1 MLHPFVLRATRYVVE
16 HRLFTILTTLLT
28 VYALTGDDCRLLFTH
43 QPADPVFDGLT
54 LFCIVVF
61 VLEIVLCMFAKD
73 DYILSFFFFLD
84 IISTITLVIDLTW
97 IADIFQGDE
106 EDDMSSDESVSGTA
120 KIGART
126 SRVVRVLRLI
136 RIIKLYKAIYEARQL
151 QKKKEE
157 LAKQITL
164 EQMYPANDDEDSYD
178 EMEANTALNTHVWL
192 NSIPHAS
199 MTKAPGKES
208 RVGKKLSEL
217 TTRRVILLVLVMMLV
232 LPYLKVEEAQQFPTS
247 AGYGADIVN
256 QAFDQYLASNSTA
269 DKEKYDM
276 ALLEYIY
283 YHNWYTK
290 QLGNCPIVTSDGSRS
305 CESSRSFDSHV
316 FWVGFVATNEALLLE
331 RLPKAS
337 EHGSVSLRMSLSVL
351 SLTSCLLEVSPSA
364 VADMEALVTQTSVGD
379 EAWLYVF
386 GHMPTNVQTTLGLS
400 WSRDCPLQSDKK
412 RRGLS
417 ILAESFQEG
426 QWQVDYAVPCPDDL
440 RRAERKKY
448 TPRLNIAKDQFDDR
462 ACLQALARC
471 VPELH
476 FAFYFDLRPFVKQE
490 SVFNL
495 LTVVFVCIMLLLA
508 SIGFT
513 NDANRLVLYP
523 VENMIAKVETIRA
536 NPLVA
541 MKVADEEFKEKT
553 RCQALLESMGCY
565 SKRENTEI
573 METVILEKTIIK
585 LGSLLALGFGEAGA
599 NIIEHNMHGVDSA
612 CVDAMVEGTRV
623 ECIIGATRIR
633 DFSTATEVL
642 QAKVMTFVNQI
653 AEASIVHGVVDEFH
667 GAANKNNGDTFLMI
681 WRVAGDD
688 EKVSKLADMSILAF
702 TRILGAIHRT
712 PVLAAYRGH
721 PGLQQRLGKNCRVN
735 LSSGLHYGWAIEG
748 AVGSEF
754 KIDASYLSPNVS
766 IAETVERATQIYGVS
781 LLVAESVVS
790 ICSAPMAAKCRLI
803 DRVIITGSVV
813 PMDLY
818 VIDLDYMSLT
828 VEPPLG
834 PQRWTTKDRFKVRQ
848 FLENEKDQKLAD
860 GVKMVN
866 LFNENADIASMRFR
880 YTLEFI
886 HVFNMGY
893 QNYSQGEWQVA
904 QRMLART
911 RDMLGDGPS
920 IALLKFMERTG
931 FEAPDNW
938 MGIRDLG
945 HASLSRQKAHRQP
958 TYLAKHDGGG
968 EWTTASAVI
977 SRSGC
982 HSWRGAA
989 RRRGRSPVSSLWA
1002 GCRNPTMT
1010 EQLSLGRRREKFVIF
1025 DDLFFHHR
1033 APTMPKQESLSEL
1046 HKTTPSF
1053 SPLDSAELRTCNR
1066 VLCLRFYED
1075 LTFNRGE

>member
-1 MLHPFVLRATRYVVE
+1 MQLESKVLSPVPNPPPRMGGPQGHHGRPPLRSQPTTISKIGTRPQKSTWIHPTFLKITRLIVE
-16 HRLFTILTTLLT
+16 HRLFSLLT
-28 VYALTGDDCRLLFTH
+28 ALLTIYALTGDDMRLIFTH

-54 LFCIVVF
+54 LLCIVVF

-73 DYILSFFFFLD
+73 DYFLSFFFVLD
-84 IISTITLVIDLTW
+84 VVSTVTLVIDLTW
-97 IADIFQGDE
+97 VNDSLQGSE
-106 EDDMSSDESVSGTA
+106 EDMSNDRVSGTA
-120 KIGART
+120 KIGTRT
-126 SRVVRVLRLI
+126 SRIVRVLRLI

-157 LAKQITL
+157 MARQATL
-164 EQMYPANDDEDSYD
+164 ETQLFPGNEDDEDSYD
-178 EMEANTALNTHVWL
+178 DMEVQQ
-192 NSIPHAS
+192 AS
-199 MTKAPGKES
+199 MTRVPGKES
-208 RVGKKLSEL
+208 RVGKKLSEK

-232 LPYLKVEEAQQFPTS
+232 LPYLKVEDAQQFPTS
-247 AGYGADIVN
+247 AGYGADVIN
-256 QAFDQYLASNSTA
+256 EAFNQYLVSNTTE
-269 DKEKYDM
+269 DKAKYDKAM
-276 ALLEYIY
+276 LQYIY
-283 YHNWYTK
+283 YHNWFTK
-290 QLGNCPIVTSDGSRS
+290 QLPLCPISESDCSFT
-305 CESSRSFDSHV
+305 FDSHV
-316 FWVGFVATNEALLLE
+316 FWVGFVGKNENVLLDRASKAQVDAT
-331 RLPKAS
+331 
-337 EHGSVSLRMSLSVL
+337 SVS
-351 SLTSCLLEVSPSA
+351 
-364 VADMEALVTQTSVGD
+364 DMETLVTNTMQPST
-379 EAWLYVF
+379 AWIYIF
-386 GHMPTNVQTTLGLS
+386 GHMPSKVQTILSLS
-400 WSRDCPLQSDKK
+400 WSNNCPLQSSSSNRM
-412 RRGLS
+412 RRGIS
-417 ILAESFQEG
+417 ILGETFNEDP
-426 QWQVDYAVPCPDDL
+426 WFVDYAVPCPENL

-448 TPRLNIAKDQFDDR
+448 TPRLNVAASEFE
-462 ACLQALARC
+462 
-471 VPELH
+471 ELH

-490 SVFNL
+490 SLFNL
-495 LTVVFVCIMLLLA
+495 LTVLFVCIMLLLA

-523 VENMIAKVETIRA
+523 VENMIAKVETIRN
-536 NPLVA
+536 NPLQA
-541 MKVADEEFKEKT
+541 MKVADEEFKVEEIKRAAAAKQEKSRFQVIKEWT
-553 RCQALLESMGCY
+553 GCS
-565 SKRENTEI
+565 SKKDNAEI

-653 AEASIVHGVVDEFH
+653 AEIVHGVVDEFH

-681 WRVAGDD
+681 WRMGDSD
-688 EKVSKLADMSILAF
+688 KVSKLADMSILAF

-781 LLVAESVVS
+781 VLVAESVVS
-790 ICSAPMAAKCRLI
+790 ICSTPMATKCRLI

-818 VIDLDYMSLT
+818 VIDLDYLSLT

-834 PQRWTTKDRFKVRQ
+834 PQRWTNKDRFKVRQ
-848 FLENEKDQKLAD
+848 FLENEKEQKWAD

-904 QRMLART
+904 QRLLQRT
-911 RDMLGDGPS
+911 RDMLGVEDGPS
-920 IALLKFMERTG
+920 VALLKYMER
-931 FEAPDNW
+931 FNYEAPDTW
-938 MGIRDLG
+938 QGIRDLG
-945 HASLSRQKAHRQP
+945 HASLS
-958 TYLAKHDGGG
+958 
-968 EWTTASAVI
+968 
-977 SRSGC
+977 
-982 HSWRGAA
+982 
-989 RRRGRSPVSSLWA
+989 
-1002 GCRNPTMT
+1002 
-1010 EQLSLGRRREKFVIF
+1010 
-1025 DDLFFHHR
+1025 
-1033 APTMPKQESLSEL
+1033 
-1046 HKTTPSF
+1046 
-1053 SPLDSAELRTCNR
+1053 
-1066 VLCLRFYED
+1066 
-1075 LTFNRGE
+1075 

>member
-1 MLHPFVLRATRYVVE
+1 MTTMSKIGQGRQQKSTWIHPTLLKATRYVVE
-16 HRLFTILTTLLT
+16 HRLFSLLT
-28 VYALTGDDCRLLFTH
+28 ALLTIYALTGDDMRLIFTH

-54 LFCIVVF
+54 LLCIVVF
-61 VLEIVLCMFAKD
+61 VLEILLCMFAKD
-73 DYILSFFFFLD
+73 DYFLSFFFVLD
-84 IISTITLVIDLTW
+84 IVSTVTLVIDLTW
-97 IADIFQGDE
+97 VSDTLQGSE
-106 EDDMSSDESVSGTA
+106 EDMSNDRVSGTA
-120 KIGART
+120 KIGTRT

-157 LAKQITL
+157 MAKQSAMETQI
-164 EQMYPANDDEDSYD
+164 YPGNEDDEDSYD
-178 EMEANTALNTHVWL
+178 DMEVQQ
-192 NSIPHAS
+192 AS
-199 MTKAPGKES
+199 MTRVPGKES
-208 RVGKKLSEL
+208 RVGKKLSEK

-232 LPYLKVEEAQQFPTS
+232 LPYLKVEDAQQFPTS
-247 AGYGADIVN
+247 AGYGADVIN
-256 QAFDQYLASNSTA
+256 EAFNQYLESNTTE
-269 DKEKYDM
+269 DKDKYDKAM
-276 ALLEYIY
+276 LQYIY
-283 YHNWYTK
+283 YHNWFTK
-290 QLGNCPIVTSDGSRS
+290 QLPTGCPLTGTDCSAT
-305 CESSRSFDSHV
+305 FDSHV
-316 FWVGFVATNEALLLE
+316 FWVGFVGKNQ
-331 RLPKAS
+331 
-337 EHGSVSLRMSLSVL
+337 SVL
-351 SLTSCLLEVSPSA
+351 LDRASKARVDPNSVT
-364 VADMEALVTQTSVGD
+364 DMETLVTNTMQPST
-379 EAWLYVF
+379 AWIYIF
-386 GHMPTNVQTTLGLS
+386 GHMPSKVQTILSLS
-400 WSRDCPLQSDKK
+400 WSRNCPLTGSQDRK
-412 RRGLS
+412 RRGISL
-417 ILAESFQEG
+417 LAETFTENY
-426 QWQVDYAVPCPDDL
+426 WQVDYAVPCPEDL

-448 TPRLNIAKDQFDDR
+448 TPRLNVASSDFE
-462 ACLQALARC
+462 
-471 VPELH
+471 ELH

-490 SVFNL
+490 SLFNL
-495 LTVVFVCIMLLLA
+495 LTVLFVCIMLLLA

-536 NPLVA
+536 NPLAA
-541 MKVADEEFKEKT
+541 MKVADEEFKVEEINRAKAAKQEKSRLQVVMEWTGCKT
-553 RCQALLESMGCY
+553 RQDNA
-565 SKRENTEI
+565 EI

-612 CVDAMVEGTRV
+612 CVDAMVEGARV

-653 AEASIVHGVVDEFH
+653 AEIVHGVVDEFH

-681 WRVAGDD
+681 WRVMGDID
-688 EKVSKLADMSILAF
+688 KVAKLADMSILAF

-781 LLVAESVVS
+781 VLVAESVVS
-790 ICSAPMAAKCRLI
+790 ICSPPMAAKCRLI

-818 VIDLDYMSLT
+818 VIDLDYLSLT

-834 PQRWTTKDRFKVRQ
+834 PQKWTTRDRFKVRQ
-848 FLENEKDQKLAD
+848 FLENEKEQKLAD

-904 QRMLART
+904 QRLLQRT
-911 RDMLGDGPS
+911 RDMLGVEDGPS
-920 IALLKFMERTG
+920 VALLKFMERTNY
-931 FEAPDNW
+931 EAPDTW
-938 MGIRDLG
+938 QGIRDLG
-945 HASLSRQKAHRQP
+945 HASLS
-958 TYLAKHDGGG
+958 
-968 EWTTASAVI
+968 
-977 SRSGC
+977 
-982 HSWRGAA
+982 
-989 RRRGRSPVSSLWA
+989 
-1002 GCRNPTMT
+1002 
-1010 EQLSLGRRREKFVIF
+1010 
-1025 DDLFFHHR
+1025 
-1033 APTMPKQESLSEL
+1033 
-1046 HKTTPSF
+1046 
-1053 SPLDSAELRTCNR
+1053 
-1066 VLCLRFYED
+1066 
-1075 LTFNRGE
+1075 